1 MTALELE
8 GEGIRIRCPQIEGLA
23 NEQIQDQWNRIME
36 DAERRAMEDWDGG
49 GTYTVSYTVKTMTA
63 DMLSILMDG
72 SMYADGAEHPYSFK
86 YTYNIDLNTGKSIR
100 LKDLADVDKVAADLF
115 EGKGYYV
122 EEPLAP
128 YFTERLEAI
137 YENPESLARS
147 LEGYDYS
154 EDGSVPYGYSYIE
167 GGRVRLCMEMPHE
180 LGDYIEAELD
190 NR

>member
-1 MTALELE
+1 M
-8 GEGIRIRCPQIEGLA
+8 
-23 NEQIQDQWNRIME
+23 W
-36 DAERRAMEDWDGG
+36 
-49 GTYTVSYTVKTMTA
+49 
-63 DMLSILMDG
+63 
-72 SMYADGAEHPYSFK
+72 
-86 YTYNIDLNTGKSIR
+86 KSR
-100 LKDLADVDKVAADLF
+100 W
-115 EGKGYYV
+115 
-122 EEPLAP
+122 PP